1 MNTTSEARNRFML
14 QSFGTQFRNPLADLE
29 NPNPNFK
36 LRKEL
41 KKTGGVPESGAGE
54 YHFRSEK
61 SIWASISWYPVS

>member
-1 MNTTSEARNRFML
+1 MEQMNTTSEARNRFML
-14 QSFGTQFRNPLADLE
+14 QPFGTQFRNPLADLE

-36 LRKEL
+36 LTKKL

-61 SIWASISWYPVS
+61 SI